1 MFVGLNLRIL
11 LSEYLFIQKPFVLIF
26 YTRIYI
32 IWQTKFIFGSGN
44 NVRILMLKVPVDF
57 MFLSWGLSCSMYSA

>member
-11 LSEYLFIQKPFVLIF
+11 LSEYLYIQKPFVLIF

-32 IWQTKFIFGSGN
+32 I
-44 NVRILMLKVPVDF
+44 
-57 MFLSWGLSCSMYSA
+57 